1 MSFPRQQARTQ
12 RFTIGVP
19 RAFQISPDGQRVAF
33 LRGRDGVDT
42 GTCLWV
48 HETEAG
54 TESVVADPKAL
65 GADDENLPPEE
76 RARRERLRES
86 GGGIVSYS
94 VDDAFTRA
102 VFTLSG
108 RLFYVDLVGD
118 GGAPR
123 ELPAATPVVD
133 PRISPAGDRV
143 AYVSGGAVRVIDV
156 AAAESDH
163 GDRVVAEPDGDHVT
177 WGLAELVAAEEM
189 GRYRGFWW
197 APDGSSLA
205 VARVDES
212 AVNTWYV
219 SDPGRPGQEPTA
231 LRYPPAGGVNAD
243 VRLAVFPVGSAGAYR
258 RDGRPSPTWVEWDR
272 EAFPYLSTVGWT
284 TGPDGTP
291 TVVLTAQDRGQRS
304 LTLLSADPA
313 TGLVAEVRTDTD
325 GVWVEL
331 MPGVPAHTASGDLVW
346 IARGP
351 EGPDG
356 PGERRVY
363 VGGTPVSPADVYVRG
378 VVDVDGDRVLYTGS
392 PAGSPG
398 DASLWLVDLATG
410 LSAPVEVPG
419 HGCSRSADSGAH
431 SGLRSGRLRG
441 GTLVVQHRSMD
452 FAGVRT
458 VVVRNADTETRRA
471 YSEIPSLAETPE
483 LPEPRVEFWRAG
495 ERRIPTA
502 LVLPSWY
509 REDLR
514 PLPVLVAPYGG
525 PHAQRV
531 LNARG
536 AYLTAQWYA
545 EQGFAVL
552 IADGRGTPGIGVEWE
567 QSIHLDLAAPVLE
580 DQVAALRDAAA
591 RFPFLDTTRVGIH
604 GWSFGGFLAA
614 LAVLRR
620 PDVFHAAVAGAPVI
634 DWALYDTHYTERYL
648 GTPQERPEAYGRSSL
663 LEEAAK
669 LERPL
674 MMIHGLADDNVAFA
688 HTQRMSSA
696 LMAAGRPHTVLPL
709 SGVTHSPSDPTVA
722 ENLMLLQVEFLKEN
736 LRGE

>member
-12 RFTIGVP
+12 RFSIGVP
-19 RAFQISPDGQRVAF
+19 RAFQISPDGRRVAF
-33 LRGRDGVDT
+33 LRGRDGVDRA
-42 GTCLWV
+42 TCLWV
-48 HETEAG
+48 HDTEAG
-54 TESVVADPKAL
+54 VDTVVADPRAL
-65 GADDENLPPEE
+65 GADDEDLPPEE

-94 VDDAFTRA
+94 VDEAFTRA

-118 GGAPR
+118 ETAPR

-133 PRISPAGDRV
+133 PRISPAGDRI
-143 AYVSGGAVRVIDV
+143 AYVSGGAVRVIDI
-156 AAAESDH
+156 AAAEPDH
-163 GDRVVAEPDGDHVT
+163 GDRPVAEPDGPDVT

-197 APDGSSLA
+197 APDGSALA

-212 AVNTWYV
+212 GVNTWYV
-219 SDPGRPGQEPTA
+219 SDPGNPGLEPTA
-231 LRYPPAGGVNAD
+231 LRYPPAGGANAD
-243 VRLAVFPVGSAGAYR
+243 VRLAVFPVGPGGG
-258 RDGRPSPTWVEWDR
+258 GRPEPVWVEWDR
-272 EAFPYLSTVGWT
+272 EALPYLVTVGWT

-291 TVVLTAQDRGQRS
+291 TVVFTAQSRDQRT
-304 LTLLSADPA
+304 LTLFSADPA
-313 TGLVAEVRTDTD
+313 TGLVAESRTESD

-331 MPGVPAHTASGDLVW
+331 MPGVPAYTGAGDLVW
-346 IARGP
+346 IGREAG
-351 EGPDG
+351 
-356 PGERRVY
+356 GERRVY
-363 VGGTPVSPADVYVRG
+363 VGDSPVSPADVYVRG
-378 VVDVDGDRVLYTGS
+378 VVDVDGDRILYSGS

-398 DASLWLVDLATG
+398 DVSLWLVELDTG
-410 LSAPVEVPG
+410 LAAPVEVPG
-419 HGCSRSADSGAH
+419 HGCSRSTDSGAH
-431 SGLRSGRLRG
+431 SGLRSGRMRAD
-441 GTLVVQHRSMD
+441 TLVVQHRSMD
-452 FAGVRT
+452 FPGAHT
-458 VVVRNADTETRRA
+458 VVLRGVGTETRRSC
-471 YSEIPSLAETPE
+471 SEIESLAEAPD

-495 ERRIPTA
+495 ERRIPSA

-509 REDLR
+509 REELR
-514 PLPVLVAPYGG
+514 PLPVLMAPYGG

-552 IADGRGTPGIGVEWE
+552 IADGRGTPGLGVEWE
-567 QSIHLDLAAPVLE
+567 QSVHLDLAAPVLE
-580 DQVAALRDAAA
+580 DQVAALEDAAE
-591 RFPFLDTTRVGIH
+591 RFGFLDVSRVGIH
-604 GWSFGGFLAA
+604 GWSFGGYLAA

-634 DWALYDTHYTERYL
+634 DWELYDTHYTERYL
-648 GTPQERPEAYGRSSL
+648 GTPEDGPEVYARSSL
-663 LEEAAK
+663 LAEAGR

-736 LRGE
+736 LRGEG

>member
-19 RAFQISPDGQRVAF
+19 RAFEISPDGRRVAF

-42 GTCLWV
+42 ATCLWI
-48 HETEAG
+48 HEAEGSG
-54 TESVVADPKAL
+54 TATVLADPRTL
-65 GADDENLPPEE
+65 GADDEDLPPEE
-76 RARRERLRES
+76 RTRRERLRES
-86 GGGIVSYS
+86 GGGIVSYT

-118 GGAPR
+118 DTAPR

-156 AAAESDH
+156 SGAEPDH
-163 GDRVVAEPDGDHVT
+163 GDRAVVEPDGPDVT

-197 APDGSSLA
+197 APDGSALA
-205 VARVDES
+205 AARVDES
-212 AVNTWYV
+212 DVNTWHV

-231 LRYPPAGGVNAD
+231 LRYPPAGGTNAD
-243 VRLAVFPVGSAGAYR
+243 VRLAVFPVGSAGGR
-258 RDGRPSPTWVEWDR
+258 RAPERPEPVWVEWDR
-272 EAFPYLSTVGWT
+272 EALPYLATVGWT

-291 TVVLTAQDRGQRS
+291 TLVFTAQSRDQR
-304 LTLLSADPA
+304 TLDLFSADPA
-313 TGLVAEVRTDTD
+313 TGLVARVRTEADD
-325 GVWVEL
+325 VWVEL
-331 MPGVPAHTASGDLVW
+331 MPGVPAHTGSGELVW
-346 IARGP
+346 IGREPG
-351 EGPDG
+351 
-356 PGERRVY
+356 GERRVY
-363 VGGTPVSPADVYVRG
+363 VGDRPVSPADVYVRG
-378 VVDVDGDRVLYTGS
+378 VVGVDGDRVLYSGS
-392 PAGSPG
+392 PAGSPA
-398 DASLWLVDLATG
+398 DVSLWLVELDTG

-419 HGCSRSADSGAH
+419 HGCAASADAGAH

-441 GTLVVQHRSMD
+441 DTLVVQHRSME

-458 VVVRNADTETRRA
+458 MVLRGADTETRRSC
-471 YSEIPSLAETPE
+471 SEIESLAEAPD

-495 ERRIPTA
+495 ERRIPAA

-509 REDLR
+509 HGDQS

-545 EQGFAVL
+545 DQGFAVL

-567 QSIHLDLAAPVLE
+567 QSVHLDLAGPVLE
-580 DQVAALRDAAA
+580 DQVAALRDAAE
-591 RFPFLDTTRVGIH
+591 RFDCLDLSRVGIH
-604 GWSFGGFLAA
+604 GWSFGGYLSA

-634 DWALYDTHYTERYL
+634 DWTLYDTHYTERYL
-648 GTPQERPEAYGRSSL
+648 GTPEGEPDAYERSSL
-663 LEEAAK
+663 LAEAAK
-669 LERPL
+669 LERSL

-722 ENLMLLQVEFLKEN
+722 ENLMLLQVEFLKEG
-736 LRGE
+736 LRTGE

>member
-12 RFTIGVP
+12 RFTTGVP
-19 RAFQISPDGQRVAF
+19 RAFEISPDGRRVAF

-42 GTCLWV
+42 ATCLWI
-48 HETEAG
+48 HETEGSG
-54 TESVVADPKAL
+54 TATVIADPRTL
-65 GADDENLPPEE
+65 GADDEDLPPEE

-86 GGGIVSYS
+86 GGGIVSYT
-94 VDDAFTRA
+94 VDEAFTRA

-118 GGAPR
+118 DTTPR
-123 ELPAATPVVD
+123 ELPATTPVVD

-156 AAAESDH
+156 SGAEPGH
-163 GDRVVAEPDGDHVT
+163 GDRVVAEPDGPHVT

-205 VARVDES
+205 AARVDES
-212 AVNTWYV
+212 DVNTWYV
-219 SDPGRPGQEPTA
+219 SDPGRPDQEPA
-231 LRYPPAGGVNAD
+231 SLRYPPAGGTNAD
-243 VRLAVFPVGSAGAYR
+243 VRLAVFPVGRNTGE
-258 RDGRPSPTWVEWDR
+258 RPGPVWVEWDR
-272 EAFPYLSTVGWT
+272 EALPYLATVGWT

-291 TVVLTAQDRGQRS
+291 TLVFTAQSRDQR
-304 LTLLSADPA
+304 TLDLFSADPA
-313 TGLVAEVRTDTD
+313 TGLVARVRTETD
-325 GVWVEL
+325 DVWVEL
-331 MPGVPAHTASGDLVW
+331 MPGVPAHTGSGELVW
-346 IARGP
+346 IGREAG
-351 EGPDG
+351 
-356 PGERRVY
+356 GERRVH
-363 VGGTPVSPADVYVRG
+363 VGDRPVSPADVYVRG
-378 VVDVDGDRVLYTGS
+378 VVDVDGDRVLYSGS

-398 DASLWLVDLATG
+398 DVSLWLVELDTG

-419 HGCSRSADSGAH
+419 HGCTRAADSGAH
-431 SGLRSGRLRG
+431 SGVRSGRLRG
-441 GTLVVQHRSMD
+441 DTLVVQHRSME
-452 FAGVRT
+452 FTGVRT
-458 VVVRNADTETRRA
+458 MVLRGAGTETRR
-471 YSEIPSLAETPE
+471 SCTEIESLAEVPD

-495 ERRIPTA
+495 ERRIPSA

-509 REDLR
+509 HGDQR

-567 QSIHLDLAAPVLE
+567 QSIHLDLAGPVLE
-580 DQVAALRDAAA
+580 DQVAALEDAAE
-591 RFPFLDTTRVGIH
+591 RFDCLDLSRVGIH
-604 GWSFGGFLAA
+604 GWSFGGYLSA

-634 DWALYDTHYTERYL
+634 DWTLYDTHYTERYL
-648 GTPQERPEAYGRSSL
+648 GTPAERPGAYERSSL
-663 LEEAAK
+663 LAEAAK

-722 ENLMLLQVEFLKEN
+722 ENLVLLQVEFLKEG
-736 LRGE
+736 LRVEV

>member
-48 HETEAG
+48 HETGSATEA
-54 TESVVADPKAL
+54 VVADPKAL

-86 GGGIVSYS
+86 GGGIVSYT

-108 RLFYVDLVGD
+108 RLFYVDLVG
-118 GGAPR
+118 GGAAPR
-123 ELPAATPVVD
+123 ELPAVTPVVD

-143 AYVSGGAVRVIDV
+143 AYVSGGAVHVIDV
-156 AAAESDH
+156 SAAEADH
-163 GDRVVAEPDGDHVT
+163 GDRVVVEPDGDNVS

-197 APDGSSLA
+197 APDGSALA
-205 VARVDES
+205 VTRVDES

-219 SDPGRPGQEPTA
+219 SDPGRPHQEPTA

-243 VRLAVFPVGSAGAYR
+243 VRLAVFPVGSAGAHQ

-272 EAFPYLSTVGWT
+272 DAFPYLSTVGWT
-284 TGPDGTP
+284 SGPDGTP
-291 TVVLTAQDRGQRS
+291 TLVLTAQDRGQRA
-304 LTLLSADPA
+304 LTLLSGDPA

-325 GVWVEL
+325 DVWVEL
-331 MPGVPAHTASGDLVW
+331 MPGVPAHTASGELVW
-346 IARGP
+346 IAR
-351 EGPDG
+351 DSAS
-356 PGERRVY
+356 GERRVY
-363 VGGTPVSPADVYVRG
+363 VGGAPVSPADVYVRG

-392 PAGSPG
+392 PAESPG
-398 DASLWLVDLATG
+398 DVSLWLVDLATG

-419 HGCSRSADSGAH
+419 HGSSKAADSGAH

-441 GTLVVQHRSMD
+441 DTLVVQHRSMD

-458 VVVRNADTETRRA
+458 VVLRNAGTETRRA
-471 YSEIPSLAETPE
+471 HSEIPSLAEVPD

-509 REDLR
+509 RDDLR

-567 QSIHLDLAAPVLE
+567 QSVHLDLAEPVLD
-580 DQVAALRDAAA
+580 DQVEALRDAAA
-591 RFPFLDTTRVGIH
+591 RFSCLDTSRVGIH

-648 GTPQERPEAYGRSSL
+648 GTPEGNPEAYERSSL
-663 LEEAAK
+663 LAEAAK

-722 ENLMLLQVEFLKEN
+722 ENLMLLQVEFLKGN

>member
-1 MSFPRQQARTQ
+1 MGHNRPMSFPRQQARTQ

-19 RAFQISPDGQRVAF
+19 RAFEISPDGGRVAF

-42 GTCLWV
+42 ATCLWV
-48 HETEAG
+48 HEAESG
-54 TESVVADPKAL
+54 TATVLADPRAL

-118 GGAPR
+118 DTAPR

-143 AYVSGGAVRVIDV
+143 AYVSGGAVRVIEV
-156 AAAESDH
+156 SDARPGH
-163 GDRVVAEPDGDHVT
+163 GDRAVVEPDGPNVS

-197 APDGSSLA
+197 APDGSALA
-205 VARVDES
+205 VTRVDES
-212 AVNTWYV
+212 QVNTWYV
-219 SDPGRPGQEPTA
+219 SDPGRPGQEPAA
-231 LRYPPAGGVNAD
+231 LRYPPAGGTNAD
-243 VRLAVFPVGSAGAYR
+243 VSLAVLPVGSGS
-258 RDGRPSPTWVEWDR
+258 GERPEPSWVEWDR
-272 EAFPYLSTVGWT
+272 DGLPYLATVGWT
-284 TGPDGTP
+284 SGPDGTP
-291 TVVLTAQDRGQRS
+291 TLVFTAQSRDQRT
-304 LTLLSADPA
+304 LTLFSADPA
-313 TGLVAEVRTDTD
+313 TGLVAPVRTESDD
-325 GVWVEL
+325 VWVEI
-331 MPGVPAHTASGDLVW
+331 MPGVPAYTRAGDLVW
-346 IARGP
+346 IGREAG
-351 EGPDG
+351 
-356 PGERRVY
+356 GERRVY
-363 VGGTPVSPADVYVRG
+363 VGDDPVSPADVYVRG
-378 VVDVDGDRVLYTGS
+378 VVDVDGDRILYSGS
-392 PAGSPG
+392 PAASPG
-398 DASLWLVDLATG
+398 DVSLWLVELDTG

-419 HGCSRSADSGAH
+419 HGCSTATDAGAH
-431 SGLRSGRLRG
+431 SGVRSGRLRG
-441 GTLVVQHRSMD
+441 DTLVVQHRSMD

-458 VVVRNADTETRRA
+458 LVLRGASTETRRA
-471 YSEIPSLAETPE
+471 CTEIESLAEAPD

-495 ERRIPTA
+495 ERGIPAA

-509 REDLR
+509 RPEQR

-531 LNARG
+531 LHARG
-536 AYLTAQWYA
+536 AYLTSQWYA

-567 QSIHLDLAAPVLE
+567 QSVHLDLAGPVLE
-580 DQVAALRDAAA
+580 DQVTALRDAAE
-591 RFPFLDTTRVGIH
+591 RFGCLDLSRVGVQ
-604 GWSFGGFLAA
+604 GWSFGGYLAA

-648 GTPQERPEAYGRSSL
+648 GTPEAEPKAYERSSL
-663 LEEAAK
+663 LEDAAG

-722 ENLMLLQVEFLKEN
+722 ENLMLLQVRFLKDN